1 MRVLLVGSGGR
12 EHALAWKISQSPLLE
27 KLYCLPGNAGT
38 AEVAENVS
46 LPQNNESIVKFSLEN
61 KIDLVVVGSEQP
73 LVNGLVDEL
82 ERNGI
87 KAFGPYSDAT
97 QLEGSKEFTRNIA
110 KKSGV
115 LQPEFHVFT
124 DSKKAIK
131 FIEKENKAF
140 VVKADGLA
148 AGKGVIVAKDKQET
162 ISAVKSM
169 LEEKAFGSSGEKI
182 LLEEKLVGIEV
193 SFLALVDSLNILPLE
208 TAQDFKRAFDDDKG
222 PNTGGMGSFSPN
234 NYIDKEM
241 KTKILEKI
249 MKPVVKTM
257 AEMGC
262 PFKGLLYAG
271 LMISNNIPY
280 LIEFNVR
287 FGDPETQAIL
297 PRMESDLLP
306 LLVAS
311 AQGNLAGKTISWS
324 NKKSCSVVLASKG
337 YPNAYEKGFP
347 ITGLENFKNSK
358 ETIIFHA
365 GTKIAGGRIVTDGG
379 RVLNVTSL
387 GNSLKDAREKAY
399 SAIEK
404 ISFKNESFRKD
415 IALKAAKG
423 PD

>member
-87 KAFGPYSDAT
+87 KAFGPDSNAAR
-97 QLEGSKEFTRNIA
+97 LEGSKEFTRNVA

>member
-38 AEVAENVS
+38 SGVAENVF

-358 ETIIFHA
+358 KTIIFHA